1 MESSTHRD
9 GVDVT
14 LMSSEGLVAL
24 TTPDVPQLT
33 QRERE
38 REREEREK
46 SEAFFNA

>member
-33 QRERE
+33 ARERE
-38 REREEREK
+38 REREREGEK
-46 SEAFFNA
+46 